1 MSKEQKILDE
11 FLDLLNRAATT
22 SSIVASAA
30 RSLKIQKSRLERL
43 KTDQLLT
50 EIQALGTLVIG
61 EYDRLGGKAPD
72 LTPEVTKLLQWIMD
86 NSPESVEF
94 IPDCKPPLEAGDLT
108 FDDIAGNEEVK
119 EDIRKNYIYPFKY
132 PSLFKAKSKGIML
145 YGPPGT
151 GKTMLAKAATAAIP
165 GAAFFAPTPG
175 ELRGKYEGETEK
187 NIDKVF
193 KCAQQ
198 VLDEKN
204 SPYKVAIIFLDEFD
218 SLAGARGDDPGMKRS
233 VNALL
238 QAMDGIK
245 AMPNVSVIAATNLPW
260 DIDGA
265 VRRRFSAEIFIDLP
279 DPEAREF
286 LARQQISK
294 NFLRPGKKC
303 SVYKEGSWNFNDAI
317 FEDIE
322 EFGQELCKRSEEVEK
337 ETKGWTGTYTEREQ
351 REVVRLVDGEFV
363 SSGAKGRLLNRT
375 GPNEAAAELLAK
387 VKDESVPYSELEIE
401 DLEDGDLKYGD
412 LKFGYSGSDMD
423 KLMITSIQIA
433 SARALE
439 AGFNDIKFGGETY
452 YYAVPAK
459 GSKYVIFEHVRD
471 KILGKKKPRVL
482 SDEQARRALN
492 FAFCQDDVFEGMEKY
507 PSTIIS
513 KDYVNLILY
522 KYRGITPK
530 KKKD

>member
-1 MSKEQKILDE
+1 MSAEQRILGT
-11 FLDLLNRAATT
+11 FLRLVNAAAES
-22 SSIVASAA
+22 SSIVRNTA
-30 RSLKIQKSRLERL
+30 RELKIEESRLTKLKSDVLKEKIKAFGIAVTDGYERP
-43 KTDQLLT
+43 
-50 EIQALGTLVIG
+50 
-61 EYDRLGGKAPD
+61 GGKAPE
-72 LTPEVTKLLQWIMD
+72 LTDEVVEMIQWIMATTED
-86 NSPESVEF
+86 VGEF
-94 IPDCKPPLEAGDLT
+94 IPDCKPPLEVGDLT

-119 EDIRKNYIYPFKY
+119 EDIRKNYIYPFRY

-204 SPYKVAIIFLDEFD
+204 SPYRVAIIFLDEFD

-286 LARQQISK
+286 LARQQIAK
-294 NFLRPGKKC
+294 NFLRPGRKV
-303 SVYKEGSWNFNDAI
+303 SIYEEDSRNFNDEI
-317 FEDIE
+317 FHDIE
-322 EFGQELCKRSEEVEK
+322 KFGQELCKRSEDVEVK
-337 ETKGWTGTYTEREQ
+337 TRGWTGTYTQREQ
-351 REVVRLVDGEFV
+351 KTFVRLVDADYV
-363 SSGAKGRLLNRT
+363 SSQAEGGLLNRT
-375 GPNEAAAELLAK
+375 GPNEDAAELLTK
-387 VKDESVPYSELEIE
+387 IRDESIPYSELGIE
-401 DLEDGDLKYGD
+401 DLDYGD

-423 KLMITSIQIA
+423 KLLITSIQIA

-439 AGFNDIKFGGETY
+439 AGFNDIKIGGETY

-459 GSKYVIFEHVRD
+459 GSKCVIFGYVRD
-471 KILGKKKPRVL
+471 GVSGKKPRLL

-492 FAFCQDDVFEGMEKY
+492 FAFCQGDVVAGMEKY

-513 KDYVNLILY
+513 KDYVDLILY
-522 KYRGITPK
+522 KYRGITPE
-530 KKKD
+530 KD